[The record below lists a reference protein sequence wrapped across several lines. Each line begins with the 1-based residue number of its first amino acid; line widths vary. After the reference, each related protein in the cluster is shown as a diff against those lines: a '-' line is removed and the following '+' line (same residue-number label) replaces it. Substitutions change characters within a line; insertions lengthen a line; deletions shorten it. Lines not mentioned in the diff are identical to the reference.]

1 MFKKLQPIFYQTSA
15 KLSSSSSCSRSAMIF
30 GVQPVVI
37 CSDWLHSETS
47 HSREILKMEFL
58 KSYKITIQHVKR
70 WKKMLLTQST
80 AHFPSSAL
88 VVLGLSSQINL
99 AIVFRT
105 KSTCKPLLKSVQH
118 HRRMEKEIWGKL
130 QELHMQSPLR
140 IWLKI
145 CHRQNE
151 SRHRMSEHQH
161 QQRVSWLNGMVILR
175 FPIFPTQSC
184 LILLYRFGS

>member
-1 MFKKLQPIFYQTSA
+1 MFNISDDLWCAAGCHLQWLTSFRDFS
-15 KLSSSSSCSRSAMIF
+15 LQRDPQDGIPQIIQNHNSR
-30 GVQPVVI
+30 
-37 CSDWLHSETS
+37 CK
-47 HSREILKMEFL
+47 KME
-58 KSYKITIQHVKR
+58 
-70 WKKMLLTQST
+70 KMLLTQST

-88 VVLGLSSQINL
+88 VVSGLSSQINL

-130 QELHMQSPLR
+130 QELHMQTPIR

-151 SRHRMSEHQH
+151 SRHPMSEHQH

-184 LILLYRFGS
+184 LILLCRFGS